1 MSENQLVSVQE
12 LADLIADSAV
22 TVFDCRFDLRHPE
35 QGRNT
40 WLAAHIPGAV
50 YTHLDDNLAGRIS
63 AQSGRH
69 PLPFP
74 RSFAAFL
81 ARSGWTPDKRVV
93 AYDAHGGAFAT
104 RFWWLMKY
112 FGLGATS
119 LLDGG
124 IGAWRAAGMQMESG
138 PVRTTRQP
146 IPAVTP
152 HPEMTLNVQGVL
164 ISLENEEIQLLDA
177 RAERRFN
184 GLEEPIDTV
193 AGHIPG
199 ALNHPF
205 ERNLLNGTHF
215 RSSAELKSLF
225 RHALGKKD
233 PSRIVHMCGS
243 GVTACHNLFAME
255 LCGIEGA
262 RVYVG
267 SWSEW
272 IRDPARP
279 VVRGSSS

>member
-1 MSENQLVSVQE
+1 MLV
-12 LADLIADSAV
+12 
-22 TVFDCRFDLRHPE
+22 
-35 QGRNT
+35 G
-40 WLAAHIPGAV
+40 
-50 YTHLDDNLAGRIS
+50 
-63 AQSGRH
+63 
-69 PLPFP
+69 
-74 RSFAAFL
+74 
-81 ARSGWTPDKRVV
+81 
-93 AYDAHGGAFAT
+93 
-104 RFWWLMKY
+104 
-112 FGLGATS
+112 
-119 LLDGG
+119 
-124 IGAWRAAGMQMESG
+124 
-138 PVRTTRQP
+138 
-146 IPAVTP
+146 
-152 HPEMTLNVQGVL
+152 
-164 ISLENEEIQLLDA
+164 LENEEIQLLDA
-177 RAERRFN
+177 RAERRFS

-199 ALNHPF
+199 AMNHPF
-205 ERNLLNGTHF
+205 ERNLVDGTHF

-243 GVTACHNLFAME
+243 GVTACQNLFAME